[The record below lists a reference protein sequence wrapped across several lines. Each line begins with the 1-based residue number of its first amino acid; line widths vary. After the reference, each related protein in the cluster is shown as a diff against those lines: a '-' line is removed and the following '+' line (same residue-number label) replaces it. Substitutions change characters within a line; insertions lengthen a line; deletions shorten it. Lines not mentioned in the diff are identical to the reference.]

1 VGLFEVF
8 KKILPNQLEVKST
21 RNRISLKVSNFKSS
35 RIVAINSGKI
45 AGLNKLVSIR
55 YRISLFQV
63 GVERLKQL
71 EFIEK

>member
-1 VGLFEVF
+1 MGLFEVF